1 MLTLT
6 ALALLAA
13 DPTLPPLVQAQPEAI
28 QVSSSPRQATLLVD
42 EEPSSAGAMAGRA
55 VMAPLLGAVGGGLG
69 AAIGGG
75 GGYLLAGGS
84 WAGLG
89 VGILLG
95 SVVAAV
101 GLAVG
106 IALGSALFSEDVGA
120 VFKRSIGW
128 AFLAVAVGTVGFLV
142 ALALPGIGF
151 IVGVGAAMMA
161 CAAVPFVVEARRL
174 AVAAEAKERS
184 AVPVMTF

>member
-13 DPTLPPLVQAQPEAI
+13 DPTLPPLVQALPDAPQI
-28 QVSSSPRQATLLVD
+28 STSPRQATLLD
-42 EEPSSAGAMAGRA
+42 EEPSSAGALVGRA
-55 VMAPLLGAVGGGLG
+55 VMAPVLGAVGGGLG

-75 GGYLLAGGS
+75 AGFLLAGGS
-84 WAGLG
+84 WG
-89 VGILLG
+89 
-95 SVVAAV
+95 

-106 IALGSALFSEDVGA
+106 VLLGSIVAAIGLAVGVALGSALFAEDVGA
-120 VFKRSIGW
+120 MFKRSIGW
-128 AFLAVAVGTVGFLV
+128 AFLAVAVGVVGFLV

-151 IVGVGAAMMA
+151 IVGVGAAVVS

>member
-13 DPTLPPLVQAQPEAI
+13 DPTFPPLVQAQPEAI
-28 QVSSSPRQATLLVD
+28 QVSTSPRQATLLD
-42 EEPSSAGAMAGRA
+42 EEPSSAGALAGRA

-75 GGYLLAGGS
+75 AGFLLAGGS
-84 WAGLG
+84 WAGLAVG
-89 VGILLG
+89 VLVG
-95 SVVAAV
+95 SIVAAV

-106 IALGSALFSEDVGA
+106 VALGSALFSENVGA
-120 VFKRSIGW
+120 MFTRSLGW
-128 AFLAVAVGTVGFLV
+128 AFLAAAVGGVAFLV
-142 ALALPGIGF
+142 ALAIPGIGL
-151 IVGVGAAMMA
+151 IVGIGAAVVT

-174 AVAAEAKERS
+174 AVAAETKERS

>member
-13 DPTLPPLVQAQPEAI
+13 DPTLPPLVQARPEALQI
-28 QVSSSPRQATLLVD
+28 STSPRQATLLD
-42 EEPSSAGAMAGRA
+42 EEPSSAGALAGRA

-75 GGYLLAGGS
+75 AGYLLGGRS
-84 WAGLG
+84 WGGLA

-95 SVVAAV
+95 SVVAAI

-106 IALGSALFSEDVGA
+106 VALGSALFSGDVGA
-120 VFKRSIGW
+120 MFKRSIGW

-151 IVGVGAAMMA
+151 IIGVGAAVAA

-174 AVAAEAKERS
+174 AVAAEEKERS

>member
-28 QVSSSPRQATLLVD
+28 QVSTSPRRATLLA

-69 AAIGGG
+69 ALIGGG

-84 WAGLG
+84 WAGLAL
-89 VGILLG
+89 GILDG
-95 SVVAAV
+95 SVVAAI

-106 IALGSALFSEDVGA
+106 VALGSALFSEDVGA
-120 VFKRSIGW
+120 MFKRSLGW
-128 AFLAVAVGTVGFLV
+128 AFLAVAVGGVAFLV
-142 ALALPGIGF
+142 ALALPGIGL
-151 IVGVGAAMMA
+151 IVGIGAAVVT

-174 AVAAEAKERS
+174 AVAAEAKELS